1 MKLLSGKQIGL
12 IILFTIIELVTLTVW
27 LMLLGISI
35 SVPTNTAIIAA
46 TVLFIGLLIEH
57 AIAII
62 AGDFPAKG
70 AIKPQNDS

>member
-27 LMLLGISI
+27 LMLLGVSI
-35 SVPTNTAIIAA
+35 TVPTNTTIIAA

-70 AIKPQNDS
+70 AIKPQNDN